1 MWDWDDGTFSEWLG
15 PFNSGEEVC
24 AAHTWTEG
32 GDYEVRVKAKD
43 EHGAES
49 NWSEPLLFHVKAP
62 ILEVEISGGLGL
74 TLAIRNVGDGDAHN
88 VTWYFSMYGG
98 ILGRINIEEDGFISM
113 LPAGGEES
121 IVLRKLLFGLG
132 SIEITIEVGAD
143 YIETETVTI
152 SAFIMGPFIIIV

>member
-1 MWDWDDGTFSEWLG
+1 
-15 PFNSGEEVC
+15 
-24 AAHTWTEG
+24 
-32 GDYEVRVKAKD
+32 
-43 EHGAES
+43 
-49 NWSEPLLFHVKAP
+49 
-62 ILEVEISGGLGL
+62 
-74 TLAIRNVGDGDAHN
+74 
-88 VTWYFSMYGG
+88 
-98 ILGRINIEEDGFISM
+98 M